1 MDVLIADDERMMRI
15 GMEKE
20 VRKAIPDAGI
30 YVASNGEEA
39 IEIFSKVDIN
49 LVFLDIEMPGMNG
62 LEVAKRIKEV
72 APETNIIMTTAY
84 PNYAVKAYKMHIG
97 GYLLK
102 PVDAEDI
109 KEELDNLRHPIE
121 EKTDPEKLKITC
133 FGEFRVEYKGEPLH
147 FTRSKSKEILA
158 YLVARNGAS
167 ATRVELCDVL
177 WEEDDKKS
185 QKSYIGAL
193 IMDLKKS
200 LKSVGLEDVLFHG
213 RNEYRLNTNM
223 VDCDYLEFL
232 KGNPEAIR
240 AYRGEFMNQYSWGE
254 EYIWDLE
261 EGVR

>member
-1 MDVLIADDERMMRI
+1 MNVLIADDERMVRI

-20 VRKAIPDAGI
+20 VRKVFPDAGI
-30 YVASNGEEA
+30 FVATNGGEA
-39 IEIFSKVDIN
+39 IEIFSKVDIS

-62 LEVAKRIKEV
+62 LEVAKRIKDV
-72 APETNIIMTTAY
+72 APTVNIIMTTAY

-121 EKTDPEKLKITC
+121 EKSDPDRLKLTC
-133 FGEFRVEYKGEPLH
+133 FGEFRAEFGGEPLK

-158 YLVARNGAS
+158 YLVAKNGAS

-177 WEEDDKKS
+177 WEDEEKVS
-185 QKSYIGAL
+185 SKSYIGAL
-193 IMDLKKS
+193 IMDLKKA
-200 LKSVGLEDVLFHG
+200 LKGVGAEDVLYHG
-213 RNEYRLNTNM
+213 RNEYRLKTDM
-223 VDCDYLEFL
+223 VDCYYLEFL

-240 AYRGEFMNQYSWGE
+240 AYHGEFMNQYSWGE

-261 EGVR
+261 NSLS

>member
-109 KEELDNLRHPIE
+109 KEELENLRHPIE
-121 EKTDPEKLKITC
+121 EKTDPEKLKINC
-133 FGEFRVEYKGEPLH
+133 FGEFRVEYKGEPLR

-177 WEEDDKKS
+177 WEDEEKKS

-223 VDCDYLEFL
+223 VECDYLEFL